1 MKSVYKKNRKGGKY
15 DLWDKRSGIDVK
27 HNDRDVDSGLYYNE
41 YLDRWGKYISKKVM
55 KKKSEVELYD
65 FRVFSLDDIKNLYG
79 KGKVE
84 RIGMFL
90 SLIYDRSFVEGYNRD
105 NWNGVYFSSD
115 ELKRI
120 IGKDCIKIINKLV
133 NRGVVDFNKK
143 NSKHRVY
150 RSLRYF
156 KLGEVFEDVLKVEF
170 ERVEIKDARF
180 EKSLREYFNRN
191 SENREGVLKK
201 VEMTL
206 DRCDLVIKKMG
217 PVIDELY
224 RGRLEKDLIDLESDF
239 VSKKDKNAILDKLK
253 DMDAYERKY
262 KENIQGLYDL
272 LLCIINKNIEEEK
285 RCLYRISKDRFGK
298 RLYHLF
304 SNVPRE
310 FRRQIKIDG
319 ENVVEIDIT
328 ASQPSFL
335 CLLFVKGVQDD
346 SIKEILE
353 MYKNDKFVQI
363 AKEYKMDIYKYMAVQ
378 IKGEEFRNDPVVRV
392 NMKKVFFQLV
402 FGDPLAKYGYKKKMA
417 LCDKLFGADFFPFLC
432 KLSELDLGKD
442 LSDSYK
448 NLSFLLQTLES
459 KFLNCV
465 MDEIG
470 DMPFLPMHD
479 SLVVK
484 KSDAKKVKNLF
495 KKAIIDNK
503 LEGIIS
509 FS

>member
-1 MKSVYKKNRKGGKY
+1 
-15 DLWDKRSGIDVK
+15 
-27 HNDRDVDSGLYYNE
+27 
-41 YLDRWGKYISKKVM
+41 
-55 KKKSEVELYD
+55 
-65 FRVFSLDDIKNLYG
+65 
-79 KGKVE
+79 
-84 RIGMFL
+84 
-90 SLIYDRSFVEGYNRD
+90 
-105 NWNGVYFSSD
+105 
-115 ELKRI
+115 
-120 IGKDCIKIINKLV
+120 
-133 NRGVVDFNKK
+133 
-143 NSKHRVY
+143 
-150 RSLRYF
+150 
-156 KLGEVFEDVLKVEF
+156 
-170 ERVEIKDARF
+170 
-180 EKSLREYFNRN
+180 
-191 SENREGVLKK
+191 
-201 VEMTL
+201 
-206 DRCDLVIKKMG
+206 
-217 PVIDELY
+217 
-224 RGRLEKDLIDLESDF
+224 
-239 VSKKDKNAILDKLK
+239 
-253 DMDAYERKY
+253 
-262 KENIQGLYDL
+262 
-272 LLCIINKNIEEEK
+272 
-285 RCLYRISKDRFGK
+285 
-298 RLYHLF
+298 
-304 SNVPRE
+304 VPRE